1 MLPIFSQFPEGQ
13 ILAFA
18 LVLLRILSF
27 VVAMPVIGTN
37 MVPVPVKVLLSILLA
52 VLMFPL
58 LKFQNADMI
67 KMSDAIVFLSARE
80 IFVGLFLGYLMR
92 LFFFAISIA
101 GEIIGISSGLASAQL
116 FNPAMGTSSSV
127 LEQFYTILA
136 TLFFFGLNGHH
147 LFILGLSKSFE
158 IIPLADVAIKT
169 TGFAALATSFQG
181 ILLIGIKMAA
191 PVLISILL
199 TNLAMGVLGRAVP
212 QMNVFVTSLQ
222 VTFLVTMVVLIVTV
236 PFFVDEMEL
245 LLRGMS
251 DQFMNAMRVL

>member
-13 ILAFA
+13 IIAFA

-27 VVAMPVIGTN
+27 VVAMPVIGTHN
-37 MVPVPVKVLLSILLA
+37 VPVQVKVLLSI
-52 VLMFPL
+52 VLSMVLFPI
-58 LKFQNADMI
+58 LKFQQAELI
-67 KMSDAIVFLSARE
+67 KISDAVVFLAVRE
-80 IFVGLFLGYLMR
+80 IFIGLFLGYLMR

-147 LFILGLSKSFE
+147 LFLLGLGKSFE
-158 IIPLADVAIKT
+158 IVPLADVAIRT
-169 TGFAALATSFQG
+169 AGFTSIVVGFQSV
-181 ILLIGIKMAA
+181 LLIGIKMAA
-191 PVLISILL
+191 PVMISILL

-222 VTFLVTMVVLIVTV
+222 VTFLVTMFVLIITV
-236 PFFVDEMEL
+236 PFFVEEMEV

-251 DQFMNAMRVL
+251 DQFMSAMRVL